1 MNQRMRTTVVIPT
14 YRRPVMLRQAVAS
27 LFEGTTQQPDEVII
41 VGRKSDH
48 ETVSAIIELQQHPA
62 YGPYIHSAWVTIA
75 GHIPPIETGIKA
87 ASGDVVAI
95 IDDDVTV
102 TAGWLDQ
109 ISQHFADPTVG
120 LVGGQVLVPGMSPPK
135 LKGKPG
141 CISWYGNYWGNVGS
155 LGGNQPFEVVS
166 VMEGNSTWRRELA
179 VQLTY
184 EATLNFD
191 DASMYGLD
199 MGFQARARGFRVLY
213 DPQAL
218 VYHHVAPRDPA
229 LDRAQRPRRVLSFTR
244 NYTYIMLKHLP
255 WWQKGTFL
263 VWWLLVGNRAGWG
276 IAAMNDELLRHRG
289 KRWREFAPALAGKI
303 EGIRLWFTRK
313 NLE

>member
-1 MNQRMRTTVVIPT
+1 MQISIVIPT
-14 YRRPVMLRQAVAS
+14 YRRPDMLRKAVAS
-27 LFEGTTQQPDEVII
+27 LFEGTTRQPDEVII
-41 VGRKSDH
+41 VGRKSDYA
-48 ETVSAIIELQQHPA
+48 TVVAISELQQHPSYGA
-62 YGPYIHSAWVTIA
+62 YIQSAWVTIA
-75 GHIPPIETGIKA
+75 GHIPPVETGIKA

-102 TAGWLDQ
+102 TSGWLDQ

-141 CISWYGNYWGNVGS
+141 CISWYGKYWGNVGR
-155 LGGNQPFEVVS
+155 LGGNQPFEVVA

-179 VQLTY
+179 VTLTY
-184 EATLNFD
+184 ESTLNFD

-199 MGFQARARGFRVLY
+199 MGLQARAKRFRVLY
-213 DPQAL
+213 DPQAA
-218 VYHHVAPRDPA
+218 VYHHVAPRDPE

-255 WWQKGTFL
+255 WWQKITFL
-263 VWWLLVGNRAGWG
+263 VWWFLIGGRAAWGVGAVLDEVLRNRGQ
-276 IAAMNDELLRHRG
+276 
-289 KRWREFAPALAGKI
+289 RWREFSPALAGKV
-303 EGIRLWFTRK
+303 EGIRLWLTRQK
-313 NLE
+313 YRGE